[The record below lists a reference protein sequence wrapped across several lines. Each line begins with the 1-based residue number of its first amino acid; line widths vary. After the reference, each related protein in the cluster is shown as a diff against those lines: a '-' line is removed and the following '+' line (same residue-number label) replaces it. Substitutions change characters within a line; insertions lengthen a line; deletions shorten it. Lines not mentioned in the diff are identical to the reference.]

1 MKRILL
7 IAWALAMLVGVTS
20 AYARD
25 QQATDE
31 QMGYSS
37 SYGGSGGDATYF
49 QAPQFQ
55 YPPRR

>member
-1 MKRILL
+1 MKRFLL
-7 IAWALAMLVGVTS
+7 ILSAFALLMGITT

-31 QMGYSS
+31 QMSYSH
-37 SYGGSGGDATYF
+37 GSTGGDIYY

-55 YPPRR
+55 YPPGR

>member
-7 IAWALAMLVGVTS
+7 IASALAMLVGVTT

-31 QMGYSS
+31 QMSYSS
-37 SYGGSGGDATYF
+37 SHGGTGGDAIYYR
-49 QAPQFQ
+49 APQFQ
-55 YPPRR
+55 YPPSR